1 MSIVKEYGYVFFYFR
16 PCWQVIYIQHGVKI
30 GQVEWVAW
38 DS

>member
-1 MSIVKEYGYVFFYFR
+1 MSILKKYGYVFLF
-16 PCWQVIYIQHGVKI
+16 QTLLKVVSIQCSVKI